1 MWQYALAAYQR
12 PQVAELCLTLQ
23 DRFAADVNLLLT
35 AGWLATRHVVWRPAE
50 VAGLIDSCALWRQ
63 HCLLPLRS
71 VRRYL
76 REHMDGDEALAELY
90 QQGKA
95 LELEAERYQL
105 SLIEGV
111 INTSLLGWRS
121 GAHSDWLAANLD
133 AYLDLLIV
141 DSSLYRRERDA
152 LLVALSDA

>member
-1 MWQYALAAYQR
+1 MWQYALEAYQR
-12 PQVAELCLTLQ
+12 PRVAELCLTLQ
-23 DRFAADVNLLLT
+23 DRFSADVNLLLT
-35 AGWLATRHVVWRPAE
+35 AGWLATRHIAWHPVE
-50 VAGLIDSCALWRQ
+50 VAGLIDSCAGWRQ

-76 REHMDGDEALAELY
+76 HEHMDGNAALMAFY

-111 INTSLLGWRS
+111 INTSLLGQRS
-121 GAHSDWLAANLD
+121 ALHSDLLTANLD
-133 AYLDLLIV
+133 VYLGLLIP

-152 LLVALSDA
+152 LLAALSST